1 MIEACGDER
10 GNDALKKAVRL
21 LSVDGLDGAM
31 MVVEKELESNP
42 ESWEARCAKADILYL
57 QGLYGASLQWS
68 EKSLALNPN
77 NALAWNTKGNALY
90 KLGRYKE
97 AIECYGKAIEIEQNI
112 SSITPK
118 DLIIEQIS
126 GGYRVSFAYDK
137 EIPFFGPAYLLI
149 T

>member
-42 ESWEARCAKADILYL
+42 VSWEARCAKADILYL

-97 AIECYGKAIEIEQNI
+97 AIECYGKAIEIEPLFIRAWYN
-112 SSITPK
+112 K
-118 DLIIEQIS
+118 KLA
-126 GGYRVSFAYDK
+126 V
-137 EIPFFGPAYLLI
+137 EIQLKRLRPQVHYLSVKAKRKKHSDER
-149 T
+149 